1 MALHISSSEK
11 RPFDPS
17 WTCLCIVHLTVKGHS
32 ACTAASQSPL
42 YPKCQSAHCK
52 THVAMRQQRPDPS
65 MGTTES
71 SHGWLEVTEP
81 KERQTQINSSVQ
93 RALIQQAISLFAL
106 KMTIQNRKPPYR
118 ETFTFGTV
126 PCAKHFLCELD
137 LFPPL
142 QTQMRCLHHHLLPL
156 TQWSSTKTYFLLNQT
171 FFFFFLSCVALGQGT
186 LFLLLLKRRQCCLK
200 GLLTRYLWH
209 FQSYPEETTPFVGRR
224 KLIWGLLLLLFLDIW
239 HFCGAAF
246 ANSFPNTFKTDHTV
260 SLKDRK
266 FAISHLLNSNKYLR
280 VSQMSEAEQRRPTGH
295 P

>member
-32 ACTAASQSPL
+32 ACTAASQSSL

-171 FFFFFLSCVALGQGT
+171 FFFFFPKLCGSGARNTLPTVAEKKTMLPQRSPDQISVALSKLPRRDYT
-186 LFLLLLKRRQCCLK
+186 ICWEKKTNLRIVVVVVFRHMTFLWCSIC
-200 GLLTRYLWH
+200 
-209 FQSYPEETTPFVGRR
+209 
-224 KLIWGLLLLLFLDIW
+224 
-239 HFCGAAF
+239 
-246 ANSFPNTFKTDHTV
+246 
-260 SLKDRK
+260 
-266 FAISHLLNSNKYLR
+266 
-280 VSQMSEAEQRRPTGH
+280 
-295 P
+295 